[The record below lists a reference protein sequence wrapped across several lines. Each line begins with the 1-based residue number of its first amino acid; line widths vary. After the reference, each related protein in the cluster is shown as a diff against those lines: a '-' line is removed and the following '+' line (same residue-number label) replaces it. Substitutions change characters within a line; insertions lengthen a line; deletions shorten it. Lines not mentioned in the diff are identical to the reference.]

1 MNVDFG
7 ILRELNIENFKCFG
21 GLRVPFAPLTVLSGF
36 NGGGKSTALQP
47 LLLMAQGLKQGA
59 FRSGIAATSLPLNG
73 ELARLGTVGDIF
85 PNRASEIRF
94 EIITDQGQIDLR
106 FSGKAGARNLDILP
120 PYVDRPLDRL
130 IGPLARFS
138 YLSAVRSG
146 PMEAFPAP
154 DLVAGHAPDV
164 GMDGRYASYWYHEL
178 ADTEVEVAKRCPD
191 QTADTFRKQLDAW
204 LARLAPGASA
214 NVQALP
220 VSSSFAL
227 QFRLSEIGEWRRP
240 ANVGYGLTYAFPII
254 VALLAARAGDIISID
269 SPEAHLHPHAQS
281 QMGRMLATFAAAGIQ
296 IIVETHSDHVLN
308 GIRIAVR
315 DKILAAK
322 DTSLLFF
329 SGVSPEGHGVTR
341 PRVDDNGRINEWPDG
356 FFDQS
361 EKDVAN
367 LAGWN

>member
-1 MNVDFG
+1 MNNDIDF
-7 ILRELNIENFKCFG
+7 LRELTIENFKCFG
-21 GLRVPFAPLTVLSGF
+21 ALQVPFAPLTVLSGY

-47 LLLMAQGLKQGA
+47 ILLLAQGLKQGT
-59 FRSGIAATSLPLNG
+59 FRSDLASRCLPLNG
-73 ELARLGTVGDIF
+73 DLVRLGTVGDVF
-85 PNRASEIRF
+85 GGHASEIRF
-94 EIITDQGQIDLR
+94 AIGTDTSQTELLLT
-106 FSGKAGARNLDILP
+106 GKAGARNLDIQTSNEGHQ
-120 PYVDRPLDRL
+120 LDSL
-130 IGPLARFS
+130 LGPIARFS

-146 PMEAFPAP
+146 PMEAFPSP
-154 DLVAGHAPDV
+154 DLLAGHGPNI

-178 ADTEVEVAKRCPD
+178 ADTEVDPAKRCPD
-191 QTADTFRKQLDAW
+191 ETADTFRKQLDAW

-214 NVQALP
+214 NVQAIP

-254 VALLAARAGDIISID
+254 VALLAARTGDIVSVD
-269 SPEAHLHPHAQS
+269 SPEAHLHPQAQS
-281 QMGRMLATFAAAGIQ
+281 QMGRMLATFAAAGVQ

-315 DKILAAK
+315 DKILVAA
-322 DTSLLFF
+322 DTSVLFF
-329 SGVSPEGHGVTR
+329 SGATADRHGVTR
-341 PRVDDNGRINEWPDG
+341 PRIDNNGRIDEWPEG

-361 EKDVAN
+361 EKDVAT